1 MLARTIPNSLIVAYV
16 EALGSTSRVVAY
28 RDIVET
34 LWEELPDRVK
44 QRVEESQR
52 G

>member
-1 MLARTIPNSLIVAYV
+1 MLAQTVRHCLIAAYV
-16 EALGSTSRVVAY
+16 KALGSTSRVVAY
-28 RDIVET
+28 CDIVEPVR
-34 LWEELPDRVK
+34 EELADCVK